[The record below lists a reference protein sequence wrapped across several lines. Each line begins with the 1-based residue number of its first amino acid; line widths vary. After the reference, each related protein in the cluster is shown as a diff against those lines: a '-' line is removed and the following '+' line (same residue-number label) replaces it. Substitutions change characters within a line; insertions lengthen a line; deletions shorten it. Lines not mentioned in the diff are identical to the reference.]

1 MKQLDKEK
9 ETIEYQTNE
18 KENNNG
24 KEVAYDNE
32 NLNSED
38 SADIDSSHNT
48 SKDEKNVESDNS
60 NEEKNNDEGEIE
72 ELKNKLKQKEEEAN
86 EYLEMAQRLKAEFEN
101 YRRRT
106 EKEKADLV
114 EYGKEQVILDIL
126 PVIDNFERALETQYD
141 DNGENASFKEGINLI
156 YRQFKGILEKMG
168 VKEIESLG
176 MMFDPYKHHA
186 VMQEE
191 ADGKKENEI
200 IEVFQKGYMF
210 NNKVIRPSMVK
221 VAK

>member
-1 MKQLDKEK
+1 MDREKDTMESKNNLDEDLKDNVSDADRPQDDSEGSIG
-9 ETIEYQTNE
+9 T
-18 KENNNG
+18 EN
-24 KEVAYDNE
+24 
-32 NLNSED
+32 
-38 SADIDSSHNT
+38 
-48 SKDEKNVESDNS
+48 SDQG
-60 NEEKNNDEGEIE
+60 EEKIDEGEIE
-72 ELKNKLKQKEEEAN
+72 ELKNKLKQKEDEAN

-101 YRRRT
+101 YRKRT

-114 EYGKEQVILDIL
+114 EYGKEQVILEIL
-126 PVIDNFERALETQYD
+126 PVVDNFERALEASHGD
-141 DNGENASFKEGINLI
+141 SEEIASFKEGVNLI
-156 YRQFKGILEKMG
+156 YRQFKGVLEKLG

-176 MMFDPYKHHA
+176 QIFDPYKHHA

-191 ADGKKENEI
+191 VEDKKENEI

>member
-1 MKQLDKEK
+1 LDKEK
-9 ETIEYQTNE
+9 DTIEYQTNE
-18 KENNNG
+18 KENNSA
-24 KEVAYDNE
+24 KDVSHDNE
-32 NLNSED
+32 NLISEN

-48 SKDEKNVESDNS
+48 SEDEKNVESDNS

-72 ELKNKLKQKEEEAN
+72 ELKNRLKQKEEEAN

-106 EKEKADLV
+106 EKEKADLI

-141 DNGENASFKEGINLI
+141 DNGENASYKEGINLI

-176 MMFDPYKHHA
+176 QMFDPYKHHA

-191 ADGKKENEI
+191 AEGKKENEI

>member
-1 MKQLDKEK
+1 MDKEK
-9 ETIEYQTNE
+9 DTIEYQTNE
-18 KENNNG
+18 KENNSA
-24 KEVAYDNE
+24 KDVSHDNE
-32 NLNSED
+32 NLISED
-38 SADIDSSHNT
+38 STDIDSSHNT
-48 SKDEKNVESDNS
+48 SEDEKNVESDNS

-72 ELKNKLKQKEEEAN
+72 ELKNRLKQKEEEAN

-106 EKEKADLV
+106 EKEKADLI

-176 MMFDPYKHHA
+176 QMFDPYKHHA

-191 ADGKKENEI
+191 AEGKKENEI

>member
-1 MKQLDKEK
+1 MNQLDREK
-9 ETIEYQTNE
+9 DTMESKNNLDEDLKDNVSDADRPQDDSEGSIGT
-18 KENNNG
+18 EN
-24 KEVAYDNE
+24 
-32 NLNSED
+32 
-38 SADIDSSHNT
+38 
-48 SKDEKNVESDNS
+48 SDQG
-60 NEEKNNDEGEIE
+60 EEKNYEGEIE
-72 ELKNKLKQKEEEAN
+72 ELKNKLKQKEDEAN

-106 EKEKADLV
+106 EKEKADLI

-126 PVIDNFERALETQYD
+126 PVIDNFERALEASHG
-141 DNGENASFKEGINLI
+141 DNEEIASFKEGVNLI
-156 YRQFKGILEKMG
+156 YRQFKGILEKIG
-168 VKEIESLG
+168 VKEIEALG
-176 MMFDPYKHHA
+176 QIFDPYKHHA

-191 ADGKKENEI
+191 VEDKKENEI

>member
-141 DNGENASFKEGINLI
+141 DNGENGSFKEGINLI
-156 YRQFKGILEKMG
+156 YKQFKGILEKMG

-176 MMFDPYKHHA
+176 QMFDPYKHHA

>member
-1 MKQLDKEK
+1 MDKEK
-9 ETIEYQTNE
+9 DTIEYQTNE
-18 KENNNG
+18 EENNSA
-24 KEVAYDNE
+24 KDVSHDNE
-32 NLNSED
+32 NLSSEN

-48 SKDEKNVESDNS
+48 SEDEKNVESDNS

-106 EKEKADLV
+106 EKEKADLI

-176 MMFDPYKHHA
+176 QMFDPYKHHA

-191 ADGKKENEI
+191 AEGKKENEI

>member
-1 MKQLDKEK
+1 LDKEK
-9 ETIEYQTNE
+9 DTIEYQTNE
-18 KENNNG
+18 EENNSA
-24 KEVAYDNE
+24 KDVSHDNE
-32 NLNSED
+32 NLSSEN

-48 SKDEKNVESDNS
+48 SEDEKNVESDNS

-106 EKEKADLV
+106 EKEKADLI

-176 MMFDPYKHHA
+176 QMFDPYKHHA

-191 ADGKKENEI
+191 AEGKKENEI

>member
-1 MKQLDKEK
+1 MDKEK
-9 ETIEYQTNE
+9 DTIEYQTNE
-18 KENNNG
+18 EENNSA
-24 KEVAYDNE
+24 KDVSHDNE
-32 NLNSED
+32 NLSSEN

-48 SKDEKNVESDNS
+48 SEDEKNVESDNS

-72 ELKNKLKQKEEEAN
+72 ELKNRLKQKEEEAN

-106 EKEKADLV
+106 EKEKADLI

-176 MMFDPYKHHA
+176 QMFDPYKHHA

-191 ADGKKENEI
+191 AEGKKENEI

>member
-1 MKQLDKEK
+1 MDRDKD
-9 ETIEYQTNE
+9 TIEN
-18 KENNNG
+18 KS
-24 KEVAYDNE
+24 
-32 NLNSED
+32 NLEED
-38 SADIDSSHNT
+38 LKDNT
-48 SKDEKNVESDNS
+48 SDANRPQDDIEGSIGVENVDQNEQKNY
-60 NEEKNNDEGEIE
+60 EGEIE
-72 ELKNKLKQKEEEAN
+72 ELKNKLKQKEDEAN

-101 YRRRT
+101 YRKRT
-106 EKEKADLV
+106 EKEKADLI

-126 PVIDNFERALETQYD
+126 PVVDNFERALEATHS
-141 DNGENASFKEGINLI
+141 DNEEIASFKEGVNLI
-156 YRQFKGILEKMG
+156 YRQFKGVLEKLG

-176 MMFDPYKHHA
+176 QIFDPYKHHA

-191 ADGKKENEI
+191 AEDKKENEI

>member
-1 MKQLDKEK
+1 MDKEK
-9 ETIEYQTNE
+9 DTIEYQTNE
-18 KENNNG
+18 EENNSA
-24 KEVAYDNE
+24 KDVSHDNE
-32 NLNSED
+32 NLSSEN
-38 SADIDSSHNT
+38 SADIYSSHNT
-48 SKDEKNVESDNS
+48 SEDEKNVESDNS

-106 EKEKADLV
+106 EKEKADLI

-176 MMFDPYKHHA
+176 QMFDPYKHHA

-191 ADGKKENEI
+191 AEGKKENEI